1 MNKKIINQL
10 LVNGKKFVSEK
21 IWIKNVKLFQKSF
34 KKDYKK
40 FVNRSIVN
48 AAPLIK
54 VKQLKQKKT
63 RFQSKEF
70 PYIVT
75 KKARIQMTL
84 KFFINKKKRIGITA
98 DKKLLS
104 ELLFAVKNT
113 GTILTKK
120 KNLYEHAFIKKK
132 YFYYRW
138 F

>member
-1 MNKKIINQL
+1 M
-10 LVNGKKFVSEK
+10 
-21 IWIKNVKLFQKSF
+21 KNVKLFQKSF

-40 FVNRSIVN
+40 FFNRSIVN
-48 AAPLIK
+48 AAPL
-54 VKQLKQKKT
+54 VQLKQKKK

-75 KKARIQMTL
+75 KKARVKMTL

-113 GTILTKK
+113 GTIVTKK

-132 YFYYRW
+132 YFYYR
-138 F
+138 

>member
-1 MNKKIINQL
+1 M
-10 LVNGKKFVSEK
+10 G
-21 IWIKNVKLFQKSF
+21 SF

-40 FVNRSIVN
+40 FFNRSIVN
-48 AAPLIK
+48 AAPLVK
-54 VKQLKQKKT
+54 VKQLKQKKK

-75 KKARIQMTL
+75 KKARVKMTL

-120 KNLYEHAFIKKK
+120 KTLYEHAFIKKK
-132 YFYYRW
+132 YFY
-138 F
+138 